1 MADYHAVL
9 QRTLSGFSDPKPQL
23 REKLYERARSTI
35 GRQLKARTPAVD
47 DATMQAEL
55 AKLEEAIAAIES
67 SYGEAN
73 SVPAAG
79 EPAPVSAAPA
89 PPADQEPVSEP
100 LTAPVAPVAEEPPFQ
115 PAAPVETPAPEVAAP
130 TSDDAPASA
139 PSEEPARAVFDT
151 AQEATPELLAPLDE
165 VPEEVAAAFHEQVDA
180 ISDTASEAAAVAPEH
195 VAEAADVAADRIVSE
210 AADEVVAAAAEA
222 TPAEPV
228 AAERD
233 ALDDWATEFLATQ
246 ETPADHA
253 IAAEASPEASVS
265 EVSAAATSVDPYED
279 ATADFTP
286 VYENDPAADI
296 APVVEAAHIEFPDAD
311 TEEVTIPPA
320 AGLRPAATKRK
331 GGGFLKF
338 LIWLLVLAVLV
349 GGGVLAWL
357 NKDQLMEVTGLDAML
372 SDTVTPTPVK
382 TITIAPD
389 PEPTAEAEPEAPP
402 VEEPE
407 KSETR
412 LTENGE
418 VSEPEPVLP
427 PTAEEAAQ
435 STGDT
440 SETPADTEA
449 PAAPAVS
456 QSAIL
461 YEEGGSPSDNSLDQ
475 GRVIWSVVQEEVN
488 GKQEPAIR
496 ARAEVP
502 DRNLV
507 LIMTLKRNADAALP
521 ASHLIE
527 LIFAVPDDFTGGAIE
542 EINRFVLKESEQGR
556 GEGLVGVPA
565 KIADGIFLIALNN
578 LEAAVSQNETL
589 LKERGWIDIP
599 MQYRTGRRAL
609 ITLEKGIPGEKAF
622 KDVFAAWDAAQ
633 G

>member
-35 GRQLKARTPAVD
+35 ERQLKARTPAVD
-47 DATMQAEL
+47 DATLKGEL
-55 AKLEEAIAAIES
+55 DKLEEAITSIEGGYETNAA
-67 SYGEAN
+67 
-73 SVPAAG
+73 
-79 EPAPVSAAPA
+79 
-89 PPADQEPVSEP
+89 
-100 LTAPVAPVAEEPPFQ
+100 AE
-115 PAAPVETPAPEVAAP
+115 PAAPIVEEHAAGQVYAATEEPTLQPADAVIAAPFAEPEVDVPLAPLPAEAA
-130 TSDDAPASA
+130 
-139 PSEEPARAVFDT
+139 EQAVFDA
-151 AQEATPELLAPLDE
+151 AQEADSALLAPLDQ

-180 ISDTASEAAAVAPEH
+180 IPEPADELPTVGRDAAYDEIDTLSEAPHIPNEIV
-195 VAEAADVAADRIVSE
+195 EA
-210 AADEVVAAAAEA
+210 
-222 TPAEPV
+222 AEPV
-228 AAERD
+228 PAPQQPAERD
-233 ALDDWATEFLATQ
+233 ALDDWASEFLSSQ
-246 ETPADHA
+246 ET
-253 IAAEASPEASVS
+253 
-265 EVSAAATSVDPYED
+265 AAASTETPPIAGTPRPEVDVSSATTAAVVDPYDD

-296 APVVEAAHIEFPDAD
+296 APVVEAANIDFPDAD

-320 AGLRPAATKRK
+320 AGLRPATAKRK
-331 GGGFLKF
+331 SGGALKA
-338 LIWLLVLAVLV
+338 LIWLLMIGVLI
-349 GGGVLAWL
+349 GGGILAWL
-357 NKDQLMEVTGLDAML
+357 NKDSLMEVTGLDAML

-382 TITIAPD
+382 TIPIAPD
-389 PEPTAEAEPEAPP
+389 PEPVAEAEPVAPP
-402 VEEPE
+402 VEEPV

-418 VSEPEPVLP
+418 VSGPDPVLP
-427 PTAEEAAQ
+427 PTAEEAA
-435 STGDT
+435 
-440 SETPADTEA
+440 ETTPEA
-449 PAAPAVS
+449 PAATEPPATPAVS

-461 YEEGGSPSDNSLDQ
+461 YEEGGSPADNSLDQ
-475 GRVIWSVVQEEVN
+475 GRVIWSVVQEDVN

-507 LIMTLKRNADAALP
+507 LIMTLKRNADEALP

-527 LIFAVPDDFTGGAIE
+527 LIFAVPDDFSGGAIE
-542 EINRFVLKESEQGR
+542 EINRFVLKDSEQGR

-578 LEAAVSQNETL
+578 LEAAVAQNETL
-589 LKERGWIDIP
+589 LQQRGWIDIP

-609 ITLEKGIPGEKAF
+609 ITLEKGIPGDKVF
-622 KDVFAAWDAAQ
+622 KDVFAAWAEAQ